1 MQCSIDEDGAVVK
14 ERSRPMDE
22 AAVMPPNVHCSAR
35 AVHARRDLCIPLH
48 LHS

>member
-14 ERSRPMDE
+14 QRSRPMDE
-22 AAVMPPNVHCSAR
+22 DAVMPPNIHRSAR
-35 AVHARRDLCIPLH
+35 AVHARRYLCIALH